1 MDRSISIRPGEERD
15 IPDLAAFNRAM
26 AEETEKI
33 DLAVEVVTAGVT
45 GLMRRPE
52 YGFYLVAEASEA
64 AVGCLMVTYEW
75 SDWRNGLFWWLQ
87 SVYVKPAHRR
97 RGVYRAL
104 FEYVKTVAAGAGNVC
119 GFRLYVERENLAAQ
133 RTYEALGMRETS
145 YKMFEGL
152 REMKR
157 RS

>member
-1 MDRSISIRPGEERD
+1 MNRSISIRRGGERD
-15 IPDLAAFNRAM
+15 IPELAAFNRAM
-26 AEETEKI
+26 AKETEKI
-33 DLAVEVVTAGVT
+33 DLAAEVVTAGVS
-45 GLMRRPE
+45 GLLKKPE
-52 YGFYLVAEASEA
+52 YGFYLIAEASGE

-104 FEYVKTVAAGAGNVC
+104 FEYVKVAAGAGNVC
-119 GFRLYVERENLAAQ
+119 GFRLYVERENLPAQ

-152 REMKR
+152 REMKIKN
-157 RS
+157 